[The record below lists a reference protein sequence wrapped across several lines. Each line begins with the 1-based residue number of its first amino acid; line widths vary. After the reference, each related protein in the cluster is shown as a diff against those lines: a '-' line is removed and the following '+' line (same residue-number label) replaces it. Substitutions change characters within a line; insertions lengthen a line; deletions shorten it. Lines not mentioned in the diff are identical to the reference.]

1 MKSFCTSRVRGAGG
15 GRDTGTQ
22 GRAAGDLPTPDGDAN
37 DFTYVKTGLP
47 RRRVANKAVFGAI
60 CVFALLAGC
69 TKNAASIDP
78 KASSRG
84 AGGTLATAASVCDRH
99 ILKIDDV
106 GGILSAPITE
116 TQPLPGDA
124 QSCEFITA
132 TFPAIIVSLRPG
144 LGRTTIDAWA
154 TGKMPLQSTP
164 LPGVGDGAVW
174 VETLHEVVAQ
184 KNALLCDIQ
193 VKGGGSDLAANSKAL
208 PGAVGALCNK
218 IFASY

>member
-1 MKSFCTSRVRGAGG
+1 M
-15 GRDTGTQ
+15 
-22 GRAAGDLPTPDGDAN
+22 AAL
-37 DFTYVKTGLP
+37 
-47 RRRVANKAVFGAI
+47 

-69 TKNAASIDP
+69 TKNAASVDP

-84 AGGTLATAASVCDRH
+84 AGGTVAAAASVCDRH
-99 ILKIDDV
+99 ILKIEDV

-144 LGRTTIDAWA
+144 LGRTTVDGWA
-154 TGKMPLQSTP
+154 SGKMPLQSTP
-164 LPGVGDGAVW
+164 LPGIGDGAVW
-174 VETLHEVVAQ
+174 VETLHMRSLP
-184 KNALLCDIQ
+184 KKTPFSGDIQ
-193 VKGGGSDLAANSKAL
+193 VKGGGSVDLAVNSKAAL
-208 PGAVGALCNK
+208 PGAIGALCNK